1 MSTVM
6 TQQIKD
12 KERELLS
19 EEQKLH
25 RYCIVLTDFCSI
37 KKIKWNFDPG
47 TPSCYGLKT
56 MVDYNKSS
64 SSSPLSLPSSSSSY
78 QVEKRTFLLFD

>member
-25 RYCIVLTDFCSI
+25 RYCIVLTHFCSI
-37 KKIKWNFDPG
+37 KKIK
-47 TPSCYGLKT
+47 
-56 MVDYNKSS
+56 
-64 SSSPLSLPSSSSSY
+64 
-78 QVEKRTFLLFD
+78 

>member
-37 KKIKWNFDPG
+37 KKIK
-47 TPSCYGLKT
+47 
-56 MVDYNKSS
+56 
-64 SSSPLSLPSSSSSY
+64 
-78 QVEKRTFLLFD
+78 